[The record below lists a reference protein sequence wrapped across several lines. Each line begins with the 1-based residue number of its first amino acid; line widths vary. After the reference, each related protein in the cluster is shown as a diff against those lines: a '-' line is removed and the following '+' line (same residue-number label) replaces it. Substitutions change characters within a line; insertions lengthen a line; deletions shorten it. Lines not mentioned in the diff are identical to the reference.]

1 MYIFTLALAAGDPN
15 ARVPYGSIQASQV
28 VGFPPNIDFKPP
40 SHYGVS
46 NLRLILEN
54 ADQISFRGMYVCTY
68 VQIWYS
74 ASDTSICD
82 QACKNQPCVCKK
94 LPNVF
99 FCSIITYKLFIL
111 AK

>member
-15 ARVPYGSIQASQV
+15 ACVPYGSIQASQV

-68 VQIWYS
+68 VQPQILAYVTKP
-74 ASDTSICD
+74 AKI
-82 QACKNQPCVCKK
+82 NHVCAKK

-99 FCSIITYKLFIL
+99 FFALS
-111 AK
+111 

>member
-1 MYIFTLALAAGDPN
+1 MEGFCRASHNGVVFTLALAAGDPN

-54 ADQISFRGMYVCTY
+54 AEQISFRGTY
-68 VQIWYS
+68 IHV
-74 ASDTSICD
+74 
-82 QACKNQPCVCKK
+82 
-94 LPNVF
+94 
-99 FCSIITYKLFIL
+99 CSIF
-111 AK
+111 